1 MKKLPHKP
9 KSDPSLNRS
18 PFLYKLIHNLTPLD
32 HRTKMKPESAVFLFL
47 TCLAAIICANG
58 ERGFDPLDK
67 LMWAKW
73 ANPPKLLDA
82 PIGGNLELAKGGVY
96 SPVYVSPQDGL
107 MEADK
112 IDKLPGQPGGVNFD
126 QYAGYVTVDPKH
138 GRALFYYFAES
149 PTNSSTKPLVLWLNG
164 GPGCSSFGNG
174 AMMELGP
181 FRVNSDGKTLYQ
193 NPYAWNIEANVI
205 FLESPAGVGF
215 SYSNTTSDYDLSGDK
230 RTAEDSY
237 TFLINWLERFPQ
249 YKTRD
254 FFIAGESYAGH
265 YVPQLAQTILLNN
278 KITNQTVIDL
288 RGIAIG
294 NAWIDDST
302 SIKGMYDYFWTHAL
316 ISDEINDGIRL
327 NCNFSAQSVSDVC
340 FQYLDQVGAAMGNVF
355 IYDIYAP
362 LCGSSS
368 FSTLSAGFDPCSN
381 DYIQTYL
388 NLPEVQTALH
398 ANVTAL
404 PYPWE
409 GCSGMI
415 GSLWGDSPDTV
426 LPVIQELM
434 GSNISVWIY
443 SGDTDGRVPVT
454 SSRLSINTLDT
465 SVKTAW
471 YPWYTQGEVGGYA
484 VGYKDL
490 SFVTVRGAGHFV
502 PSYQPARALTLFSS
516 FLKGMLPPSS

>member
-1 MKKLPHKP
+1 
-9 KSDPSLNRS
+9 
-18 PFLYKLIHNLTPLD
+18 
-32 HRTKMKPESAVFLFL
+32 MKPESAVFLFL
-47 TCLAAIICANG
+47 TCLGAIICANG

-73 ANPPKLLDA
+73 ANPKLLDA

-96 SPVYVSPQDGL
+96 SPVYVSSQDGL

-112 IDKLPGQPGGVNFD
+112 IDKLPGQPDGVNFD

-278 KITNQTVIDL
+278 KITNQTVINL

-302 SIKGMYDYFWTHAL
+302 SNKGMYDYFWTHAL

-340 FQYLDQVGAAMGNVF
+340 FQYLDQVGEAMGDVF

-368 FSTLSAGFDPCSN
+368 FSTLSAGFDPCSS
-381 DYIQTYL
+381 DYIQSYL
-388 NLPEVQTALH
+388 NIHEVQTALH

-409 GCSGMI
+409 GCSDMI
-415 GSLWGDSPDTV
+415 GGLWGDSPATV

-454 SSRLSINTLDT
+454 SSRLSINTFDT

-516 FLKGMLPPSS
+516 FLKGMLPPS